1 MSLKDRNNRIL
12 VFILLFCIMFVL
24 VSLIIHQ
31 FLLFYYLVLIYWVIL
46 ALLLGIPH
54 IYTGVKELREAR
66 QNGERIPWQQN
77 KNIIQ
82 GIAFGLPP
90 LIEVVP
96 HLGSGY
102 HPGNSP
108 WLILD
113 IIWTILISIFLVP
126 LLFIEI
132 VLTVGSI
139 RSFLNRTNSQAQDL
153 QRLSTDEQVFK
164 E

>member
-12 VFILLFCIMFVL
+12 VFILLFCIMCVL

-31 FLLFYYLVLIYWVIL
+31 FLLFHYLVLIYWVIL
-46 ALLLGIPH
+46 TLLLGVPRIS
-54 IYTGVKELREAR
+54 TGVKELREAR

-82 GIAFGLPP
+82 GIAFALPP

-108 WLILD
+108 WPILD
-113 IIWTILISIFLVP
+113 LIWTILISIFLVP

-139 RSFLNRTNSQAQDL
+139 RSFLNRTNCHS
-153 QRLSTDEQVFK
+153 RLLFALVCGFRLH
-164 E
+164 